1 MLTVTNLTSERD
13 DRILFANLNFS
24 LHAGDLLQIEGQ
36 NGSGKTTL
44 LRILCGLS
52 SHFSGKIYWQNQ
64 DVSQQLPNFLQA
76 LLYVGHHAGIKA
88 ALTAEENLR
97 WMQRLHP
104 LLNRCTITEAL
115 NQVGLYG
122 YEDVPCYALSA
133 GQQRRVSLARLYL
146 SSHPLWILD
155 EPFTAID
162 KKGVLEKEA
171 LIIKHVQQGG
181 MCILTT
187 HHDFDLPKQTIRRI
201 NLDQLAHTITSV
213 DTTPSYLVSV

>member
-1 MLTVTNLTSERD
+1 MLTVNNLSSERD

-52 SHFSGKIYWQNQ
+52 SHFNGQIFWHNQ
-64 DVSQQLPNFLQA
+64 DVTEHWSHYLQA
-76 LLYVGHHAGIKA
+76 LLYVGHQAGIKA

-104 LLNRCTITEAL
+104 LLNRCSITEAL
-115 NQVGLYG
+115 KQVGLYG

-162 KKGVLEKEA
+162 KRGVLEKEA
-171 LIIKHVQQGG
+171 LIVRHVEAGG

-187 HHDFDLPKQTIRRI
+187 HHDFDLPQSTIRRI
-201 NLDQLAHTITSV
+201 NLDQQDRSR
-213 DTTPSYLVSV
+213 PSSEASAAAFG